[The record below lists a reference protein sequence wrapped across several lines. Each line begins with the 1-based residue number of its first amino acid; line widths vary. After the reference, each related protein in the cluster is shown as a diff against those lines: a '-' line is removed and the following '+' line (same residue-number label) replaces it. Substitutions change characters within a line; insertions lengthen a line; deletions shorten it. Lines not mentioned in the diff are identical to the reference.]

1 MACNRAN
8 GLRHRRTE
16 LEAAVRELILRCGT
30 GQAMDTQT
38 TQGLLRALY
47 LLGRLLCPLDEAQS
61 HSFRS
66 DLKRERR
73 ITSR

>member
-30 GQAMDTQT
+30 G
-38 TQGLLRALY
+38 
-47 LLGRLLCPLDEAQS
+47 
-61 HSFRS
+61 
-66 DLKRERR
+66 
-73 ITSR
+73 